1 MQAFATEVI
10 TRAALAAGLPEGR
23 VIDMVKK
30 DNLTI
35 KRPRIELQFMPE
47 TLTRTGRT
55 LNVCRQSTDQIR
67 KRELYEVELTVNAN
81 ILADDRAWLER
92 FSYDFV
98 AALSSGGNDS
108 RGNWIRVRA
117 SQATFGRAPDKRVG
131 EKVIAVF
138 TRVNRLYVVTFTGRI
153 TREEAEELIPSH
165 TINEPTFYS
174 GGRYGYE
181 KENSGAGSR
190 FPDRHGGPGTG
201 CYGSG
206 TQGRRRRRACRGD
219 DVGSTGNVR

>member
-131 EKVIAVF
+131 EKVSAVF

-165 TINEPTFYS
+165 TINEPTFY
-174 GGRYGYE
+174 
-181 KENSGAGSR
+181 
-190 FPDRHGGPGTG
+190 
-201 CYGSG
+201 
-206 TQGRRRRRACRGD
+206 
-219 DVGSTGNVR
+219 